1 MNTETPPLSVP
12 SASPQAPY
20 HHLLRDSFWIREL
33 PFALVLIL
41 TTIGVAYTS
50 FSKKPITGYWEIL
63 APLIALV
70 CVGAGWENA
79 NDNQKK
85 IRLIVTQA
93 LHWIAF
99 IVVMNMMLLASVQRD
114 FSASATG
121 LAIFTLLALGTFT
134 AGVHVL
140 SWQVCLLGLIMA
152 LGIPA
157 IAWIE
162 NSALLL
168 VLVAGVVIAIVAVFW
183 WRIHESRTRPSAS

>member
-1 MNTETPPLSVP
+1 
-12 SASPQAPY
+12 
-20 HHLLRDSFWIREL
+20 
-33 PFALVLIL
+33 
-41 TTIGVAYTS
+41 
-50 FSKKPITGYWEIL
+50 
-63 APLIALV
+63 
-70 CVGAGWENA
+70 
-79 NDNQKK
+79 
-85 IRLIVTQA
+85 
-93 LHWIAF
+93 
-99 IVVMNMMLLASVQRD
+99 MNMMLLASVQRD

-140 SWQVCLLGLIMA
+140 SWQVCLLGLVMA

-168 VLVAGVVIAIVAVFW
+168 VLVAGVVVAIVAVFW